1 MLALV
6 VMFADVLRNGLNGGI
21 KQTGPEGEPGDVFKD
36 IGMFN
41 RLGRRSSPREGCMAG
56 NKNSGNS
63 DGVKLLG
70 AKTADND
77 SPCIA
82 YVARRDLLSR
92 EGLCYRDWTMK
103 VVGVRGSQAG
113 NGLARLGPGGGEF
126 GMRVNDPADL
136 WKLAVKQGVGV
147 QIAGGAQVAFDNFAV
162 EVGNDQVGRGEG
174 SVIDPARLDH
184 DKGFG
189 SGAINATGIA
199 KGVWSETAT
208 RDFLVG
214 AENLLA

>member
-1 MLALV
+1 MLALIV
-6 VMFADVLRNGLNGGI
+6 VFAHVLRNGLNGGI
-21 KQTGPEGEPGDVFKD
+21 EQTGSEGEPGDVFKD

-41 RLGRRSSPREGCMAG
+41 CLGRRSSPCERCMAG

-77 SPCIA
+77 SPRIA
-82 YVARRDLLSR
+82 YVARRDLLSS
-92 EGLCYRDWTMK
+92 EGVCYRDRTMK
-103 VVGVRGSQAG
+103 VVGVRGSKAG
-113 NGLARLGPGGGEF
+113 NGLACLGPGCGEL
-126 GMRVNDPADL
+126 GMRVNNPANL

-147 QIAGGAQVAFDNFAV
+147 QIAGGAKIAFHDFAV
-162 EVGNDQVGRGEG
+162 KIGNDQVGRGEG
-174 SVIDPARLDH
+174 SVIDSARLDH
-184 DKGFG
+184 DQGFG
-189 SGAINATGIA
+189 SGAIDATGIA